1 MVDRIAFLAE
11 QDEALSVDG
20 VQSLIRRNPAVL
32 TYPES
37 SVLTRGIHSGAIWLV
52 ADVIN
57 PTDDI
62 ILRRVSVRM
71 GWLEQVDFFF
81 VAKDRLPQHS
91 IGGDRIALNQRS
103 LAKRI
108 PSADYSFPPGETR
121 LLLRI
126 ETADPMVVPLYFSSI
141 AANHS
146 RGQSEAVFYSFIYG
160 VILALSA
167 CSLMLFVGLRQR
179 RYLFYSL
186 YTGSFVAMTASYN
199 GIGMT
204 LLWPEAVGWQQWATP
219 LLMLCFASSGL
230 AFATN
235 FLSTKRRRPRLHKV
249 LQAIIVVYFALFAV
263 CFALGEQG
271 LALSLVFLVVPLF
284 SLLMLYMGLSSWVEG
299 NRSARYFMLG
309 TSASVVGAS
318 TTASTIAGIIPYT
331 QLGYNAVSIGMV
343 VDAILLML
351 ALAALVRKSEEARKA
366 AEQNAQTDLLT
377 GLNNRRGFLPVAES
391 LWSLVTRKNRNVCVA
406 MIDIDRFKDVNDQ
419 YGHTVGDKVL
429 KVIAGEL
436 DKSRRHG
443 DLLARW
449 GGEEFTLL
457 LPETNEAEA
466 LKVAERFRHNIEQLI
481 INDRGRPIQCTVSI
495 GVASR
500 HSEHVTLDQAIVRA
514 DEELYQAKLQ
524 GRNQVSCGC
533 VSGRPGGEPTACQK
547 PLLARQLPFHSA
559 PGTVQSRVILA
570 ARLTHLPPRTQQFTC
585 ALPTPEW
592 PNNWCATGRCAQCP
606 PSPKA

>member
-1 MVDRIAFLAE
+1 VPVIDAQTVFQGAMVDRMAFLAE
-11 QDEALSVDG
+11 HEEALSVDG
-20 VQSLIRRNPAVL
+20 VQSLIIENPAVL

-37 SVLTRGIHSGAIWLV
+37 SVLTRGINSGAIWLV
-52 ADVIN
+52 ANVLN
-57 PTDDI
+57 PTDDP
-62 ILRRVSVRM
+62 ILRRVSVRT

-81 VAKDRLPQHS
+81 IAEGRLPQHF
-91 IGGDRIALNQRS
+91 IGGDRIPLSQRS

-108 PSADYSFPPGETR
+108 PSADYPFPPGKTR

-141 AANHS
+141 ATSHS
-146 RGQSEAVFYSFIYG
+146 QEQSDTAFYSFVYG
-160 VILALSA
+160 VMLALSA
-167 CSLMLFVGLRQR
+167 CSLMLFAGLRQR

-186 YTGSFVAMTASYN
+186 YTGTFVATTASYN
-199 GIGMT
+199 GIGMA
-204 LLWPEAVGWQQWATP
+204 LLWPEAVGWQQWAPP

-235 FLSTKRRRPRLHKV
+235 FLSTRRRQPRFHRT
-249 LQAIIVVYFALFAV
+249 LQTISVAYFALFAA

-271 LALSLVFLVVPLF
+271 LALRLAFLIVPLF
-284 SLLMLYMGLSSWVEG
+284 SVLMLYMGVSGWVAG
-299 NRSARYFMLG
+299 NQSARYFMLG
-309 TSASVVGAS
+309 TLASVVGAS
-318 TTASTIAGIIPYT
+318 ITASTVTGMIPYT
-331 QLGYNAVSIGMV
+331 QLGYYAVDIGMV

-351 ALAALVRKSEEARKA
+351 ALADLVRKNEEARTA

-406 MIDIDRFKDVNDQ
+406 MIDIDRFKSINDQ
-419 YGHTVGDKVL
+419 YGHAVGDKVL

-466 LKVAERFRHNIEQLI
+466 LRVAERFRHNIEQLM
-481 INDRGRPIQCTVSI
+481 INDRGRLIQCTISI

-500 HSEHVTLDQAIVRA
+500 HAEHVTLDQAIARA
-514 DEELYQAKLQ
+514 DEELYRAKLQ
-524 GRNQVSCGC
+524 GRNQVSLGRM
-533 VSGRPGGEPTACQK
+533 SGRFRK
-547 PLLARQLPFHSA
+547 NPLPAKNHS
-559 PGTVQSRVILA
+559 
-570 ARLTHLPPRTQQFTC
+570 
-585 ALPTPEW
+585 
-592 PNNWCATGRCAQCP
+592 
-606 PSPKA
+606 